1 MVGRSVCSLAA
12 TLLVA
17 SAVGGSPAEASAP
30 TVHLALGDSVA
41 AGAGAPPGRG
51 YVERYFEYLRDPA
64 RGGVDR
70 LVNLAE
76 PAQTSVG
83 MRFAGG
89 QLDRAIRVIRRRSNV
104 VVVTLT
110 IGGND
115 ALHGLCPAGWGDGS
129 CPFEANLRAIL
140 DALGAALAR
149 DPGPERLQV
158 MTYYN
163 PLSGAGS
170 PLEAAYDAGLLGADG
185 RIDCT
190 RTGAD
195 IGLDDVIACVGADS
209 GAQVVDPYPTAMA
222 VGPAFS
228 TDGIHPSAAGH
239 AAIACLFEHP
249 ERAGAA
255 APCRVLSLSGP
266 DVQRPLR
273 RRAVTV
279 TVRTSAASTITT
291 SARVRIPGTAPD
303 VGLGPVTADLAA
315 RTRTAVEIPLPP
327 AARRPIR
334 RALRRHGRLSAAVT
348 VTAADG
354 GGRSTDETRTF
365 GLIA

>member
-1 MVGRSVCSLAA
+1 MCSLAA
-12 TLLVA
+12 AVLVA
-17 SAVGGSPAEASAP
+17 SAVGGSSAHASA
-30 TVHLALGDSVA
+30 TRVQLGLGDSVA
-41 AGAGAPPGRG
+41 AGAGAPHGRG

-64 RGGVDR
+64 RGGLDR

-76 PAQTSVG
+76 PGQTSVG
-83 MRFAGG
+83 MRLAGG
-89 QLDRAIRVIRRRSNV
+89 QLDRAVRAIRRRSNV
-104 VVVTLT
+104 VVVTLA

-115 ALHGLCPAGWGDGS
+115 ALQRLCPAGFGHSS

-149 DPGPERLQV
+149 DPGSERLQV

-163 PLSGAGS
+163 PLSGAGT

-185 RIDCT
+185 RIDCA

-195 IGLDDVIACVGADS
+195 LGLDDVIACVGADR
-209 GAQVVDPYPTAMA
+209 GAQVVDPYPTAKA
-222 VGPAFS
+222 VGPAFTS
-228 TDGIHPSAAGH
+228 DGIHPSEAGH
-239 AAIACLFEHP
+239 AAIACLSAHP
-249 ERAGAA
+249 ERAGAT

-266 DVQRPLR
+266 DAQRPLR

-291 SARVRIPGTAPD
+291 AARVRIPGAAPD
-303 VGLGPVTADLAA
+303 VGLGPVTANLAA
-315 RTRTAVEIPLPP
+315 RSRTAVEIPLPP
-327 AARRPIR
+327 AARRSIR

-365 GLIA
+365 GLSA